1 MLINYKLKAATV
13 DFNQL
18 SDIVEK
24 DVMLLA
30 LRLRSLVKQGS
41 LINIKIILKK
51 KSKERLK
58 TLIKNT

>member
-30 LRLRSLVKQGS
+30 
-41 LINIKIILKK
+41 
-51 KSKERLK
+51 
-58 TLIKNT
+58 